1 MLLVP
6 GKAEERRSRF
16 FFLKQYLRKPFGVG
30 AVAPSGPRLATLMVR
45 HIDLKPDDVVVE
57 LGPGT
62 GVFTRELLTRGV
74 RPENLILVETN
85 PHFVNFLKAEF
96 PGVRVANADAQD
108 LVKILK
114 GLGYAHVQ
122 KIVSGIPFRSIKA
135 PDRKLIAKAI
145 ATALAPAGK
154 LVQFSYLNGAPLPK
168 ATAAEVGLTGK
179 RVGLALNN
187 VPPAFVWQ
195 YTKKS

>member
-1 MLLVP
+1 MQLNP
-6 GKAEERRSRF
+6 IKKEERRSRF

-30 AVAPSGPRLATLMVR
+30 ALAPSGPRLATLMVR
-45 HIDLKPDDVVVE
+45 HIDLEPGDVVVE

-62 GVFTRELLTRGV
+62 GVFTRELLARGV
-74 RPENLILVETN
+74 PPQNLILVETN
-85 PHFVNFLKAEF
+85 PHFASYLRAEF
-96 PGVRVANADAQD
+96 PGVHVANADALD
-108 LVKILK
+108 LAKILK
-114 GLGYAHVQ
+114 PLGHSQVR

-135 PDRKLIAKAI
+135 ADRKLIAKAI
-145 ATALAPAGK
+145 ATALAPGGK
-154 LVQFSYLNGAPLPK
+154 LAQFSYFNSAPLPK

-195 YTKKS
+195 YTKKP